1 MDATTLLITVY
12 CLVDDWLTG
21 QRLRQRG
28 PRPTLADSE
37 VLTIECVGEFWGI
50 DTDKGLYDHFRGHYR
65 DWFPALG
72 RMHRT
77 TFTRQAAN
85 LWAVK
90 AQLRQQ
96 LLGQIS
102 FDPAVSILD
111 SFPMPVCRFGRA
123 YRCRRLAGLA
133 AFGRDEGA
141 KQTYYGVRA
150 HLRVCW
156 PGVIAEGLLA
166 PANLHDLTMAEDLL
180 ADAHGWALGDRSYW
194 SPARAELLADQGIW
208 LLAPPSRSAKQP
220 GPRLPG
226 RLTQARRRIETV
238 IGQLVERYHA
248 KRVWARDAWHLW
260 SRWQR
265 KLLSHTLAVYL
276 CQQSGLGSLRFAD
289 LLTPETRTPG

>member
-1 MDATTLLITVY
+1 M
-12 CLVDDWLTG
+12 
-21 QRLRQRG
+21 
-28 PRPTLADSE
+28 
-37 VLTIECVGEFWGI
+37 GI
-50 DTDKGLYDHFRGHYR
+50 DTDKGLYEHFCRHYR

-72 RMHRT
+72 RVHRT

-96 LLGQIS
+96 LLGQVS
-102 FDPAVSILD
+102 FAPQVSILD

-123 YRCRRLAGLA
+123 YRCQRLAELA
-133 AFGRDEGA
+133 SFGRDEGA
-141 KQTYYGVRA
+141 KQTFYGLRA

-156 PGVIAEGLLA
+156 PGVIADGHLA
-166 PANLHDLTMAEDLL
+166 PANLHDLVLADDLL
-180 ADAHGWALGDRSYW
+180 AGTHGWALGDRSYW
-194 SPARAELLADQGIW
+194 SPARAGLLADQGVW
-208 LLAPPSRSAKQP
+208 LLAPSRSARRP
-220 GPRLPG
+220 GPGLPH

-276 CQQSGLGSLRFAD
+276 CQQHGLGSLPFAD
-289 LLTPETRTPG
+289 LLTT

>member
-1 MDATTLLITVY
+1 MDLTTFLVTVF
-12 CLVDDWLTG
+12 CLVDDWLAGQG
-21 QRLRQRG
+21 QRLRRRG
-28 PRPTLADSE
+28 PAPTLADSE
-37 VLTIECVGEFWGI
+37 VLTIECVGEFLGI
-50 DTDKGLYDHFRGHYR
+50 DTDKGLYEYFRHYWG
-65 DWFPALG
+65 DWFPGLG
-72 RMHRT
+72 RIHRT

-96 LLGQIS
+96 LLGQVG
-102 FDPAVSILD
+102 FDPQASILD

-156 PGVIAEGLLA
+156 PGVIADGHLA
-166 PANLHDLTMAEDLL
+166 PANLHDLAVAEDLL
-180 ADAHGWALGDRSYW
+180 ADAHGWVLGDRSYW
-194 SPARAELLADQGIW
+194 SPVRAERLREQGVW
-208 LLAPPSRSAKQP
+208 LLAPPSRSAKGP
-220 GPRLPG
+220 VPRLPG
-226 RLTQARRRIETV
+226 RLVQARRRIETV

-276 CQQSGLGSLRFAD
+276 CQQQGLGSLRFAD
-289 LLTPETRTPG
+289 LLIT